1 MSASEQPAVVPPV
14 RVQSRRSGM
23 LVLVTL
29 AAVLVLALGMATTGY
44 YWTRFVAEPGAAAVR
59 ARLDEASA
67 GRAALELRLAAA
79 EQRLQT
85 LDSTQSTAVSRVDEL
100 RQTTTELARSL
111 HSLAV
116 QGGDKPLD
124 WVLAECE
131 YLILAASG
139 RLALE
144 HDVARARAALLAADQ
159 RLRAVDHPAVD
170 VLRERLATDL
180 QALAAVAV
188 PDIEGLSLKFAAHIR
203 KVDILHTKPIA
214 AVDTSLGHVRQPPVT
229 PDNWRGALRAMWDS
243 LVSLVEIKDGELPDS
258 VLFDPKLRYFLEQNL
273 KLELSSAR
281 LAILQRDTANFRV
294 AVELVQSVL
303 ERYFDP
309 QDAAVK
315 SLADML
321 VEVRGVELA
330 PTLPDVSASLDAVR
344 AAREALAAPHALP
357 ELPSQRPSQP

>member
-1 MSASEQPAVVPPV
+1 MSASEQPAAVPPV

-23 LVLVTL
+23 LAL
-29 AAVLVLALGMATTGY
+29 AAVLVLALGMATSGY
-44 YWTRFVAEPGAAAVR
+44 YWTRFVAEPGAAALR

-67 GRAALELRLAAA
+67 ERAALELRLAAA

-85 LDSTQSTAVSRVDEL
+85 LESAQSTAVSRVDEL
-100 RQTTTELARSL
+100 RQTTTGLERSL
-111 HSLAV
+111 QSLAV
-116 QGGDKPLD
+116 QGGGRPLD

-131 YLILAASG
+131 YLILAASQ

-144 HDVARARAALLAADQ
+144 HDVASARAALLAADQ
-159 RLRAVDHPAVD
+159 RLRAIDHPAVR
-170 VLRERLATDL
+170 VLRERLAADL
-180 QALAAVAV
+180 QVLAAVAV

-203 KVDILHTKPIA
+203 KVEMLHTKPIA
-214 AVDTSLGHVRQPPVT
+214 AADTSLRHVRQAPVT
-229 PDNWRGALRAMWDS
+229 PDNWRGVLRGMWDS

-281 LAILQRDTANFRV
+281 LALLQRDAANFRV
-294 AVELVQSVL
+294 AVEIVQAAL

-330 PTLPDVSASLDAVR
+330 PTLPDISASLDAVR

-357 ELPSQRPSQP
+357 ELPSQRPSQL